1 MSKVTVYSL
10 LFLTGLMLNA
20 CQSPQKKEAVKHR
33 QKTIKPAVTNE
44 EDQVVS
50 LIMNLDEVKR
60 KDSLVKKESKGKRNL
75 STYVETPPTA
85 ADPYYWVKVAEDNG
99 GSYVTYYSFGVQA
112 KTHAIKYYD
121 VVQDSLISLSQWR
134 KTTPVDER

>member
-1 MSKVTVYSL
+1 MSKVTMYSL
-10 LFLTGLMLNA
+10 LFLTGLMLNS
-20 CQSPQKKEAVKHR
+20 CQSPQKKEVVKHR

-44 EDQVVS
+44 EDQVVI
-50 LIMNLDEVKR
+50 LIMNLDEVKH
-60 KDSLVKKESKGKRNL
+60 KDSLVKKQSEGKRHL
-75 STYVETPPTA
+75 STYVETKPTA